1 MVSKLTRLGLVLG
14 LRSTHLFSLFPA
26 GGESRGEICTC
37 GAAAGK
43 RWRVHRGGVA
53 GDLERAAA
61 AASGADRGRGAAQSS
76 AAGLSWSPQSLMSRR
91 LAGAGLEISL
101 PGTEL
106 RAGRAAGRA
115 GRGVEGQIEAG
126 HCRLLLELS
135 GRRALPDALGA
146 WRGQAGEV
154 HSAVWPTSRAA
165 AST

>member
-1 MVSKLTRLGLVLG
+1 M
-14 LRSTHLFSLFPA
+14 
-26 GGESRGEICTC
+26 
-37 GAAAGK
+37 
-43 RWRVHRGGVA
+43 HRGGVA

-61 AASGADRGRGAAQSS
+61 AANGADRGRGAVQSS

-115 GRGVEGQIEAG
+115 GRGAEGQIEAG

-135 GRRALPDALGA
+135 GRLPDALGA
-146 WRGQAGEV
+146 WRGRAGEV